1 MDAKWVPKSLNIGVR
16 GMFLGVLAATWASW
30 EASAEKWCP
39 RGSQNAAKMGQ
50 DAPKEANLSEHGGQ
64 DGVKMA
70 L

>member
-1 MDAKWVPKSLNIGVR
+1 MEQKLVPKSLKIGVW
-16 GMFLGVLAATWASW
+16 GVVLGVLAATWASW

-39 RGSQNAAKMGQ
+39 RGGQNAAKMGQ